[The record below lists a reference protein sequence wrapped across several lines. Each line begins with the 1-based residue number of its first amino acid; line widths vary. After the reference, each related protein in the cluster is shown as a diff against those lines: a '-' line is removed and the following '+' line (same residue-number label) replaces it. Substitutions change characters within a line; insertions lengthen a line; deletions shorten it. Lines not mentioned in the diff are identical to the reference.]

1 MTLVPPGETR
11 FPPPRPL
18 GTYGAALWGRVMDEY
33 QLEDSGGVELLALAC
48 QALDR
53 AEALREKID
62 RDGEVLDGEKG
73 PRDHPGLRHELAN
86 RAFVAK
92 TLDRLGLNLEAPKPG
107 PGRPPQPRGWTGQ

>member
-1 MTLVPPGETR
+1 
-11 FPPPRPL
+11 
-18 GTYGAALWGRVMDEY
+18 
-33 QLEDSGGVELLALAC
+33 LALAC

-53 AEALREKID
+53 AEALRKKID